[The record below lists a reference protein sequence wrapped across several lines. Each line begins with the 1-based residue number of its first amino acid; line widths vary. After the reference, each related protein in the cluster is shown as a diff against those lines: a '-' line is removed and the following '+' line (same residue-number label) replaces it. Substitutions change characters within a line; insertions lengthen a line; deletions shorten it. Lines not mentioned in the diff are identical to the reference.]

1 MQRSC
6 MLAVGVLAFVVYIR
20 IIEDDVYILLTL
32 LVVIIHSKDI

>member
-1 MQRSC
+1 